1 MDPYIQFII
10 RLEQQVFRFILPT
23 IISWEPY
30 LQSITGAEQRML
42 QLILPR
48 IIECYNDLPD
58 ENTKARD
65 ICYLPDIILDA
76 IFAHQASQVESK
88 GQKGTVTY
96 DAKMLE
102 RYIDPKIGSMQ
113 DNNNRYNRLIQNI

>member
-1 MDPYIQFII
+1 M
-10 RLEQQVFRFILPT
+10 
-23 IISWEPY
+23 
-30 LQSITGAEQRML
+30 QSIIGAEQRML
-42 QLILPR
+42 QPILTR
-48 IIECYNDLPD
+48 ITACYNDLPD

-65 ICYLPDIILDA
+65 ICYLPDDILDA

-102 RYIDPKIGSMQ
+102 KYIDPKIGSMQ
-113 DNNNRYNRLIQNI
+113 DNNNIYHRLIQNIL